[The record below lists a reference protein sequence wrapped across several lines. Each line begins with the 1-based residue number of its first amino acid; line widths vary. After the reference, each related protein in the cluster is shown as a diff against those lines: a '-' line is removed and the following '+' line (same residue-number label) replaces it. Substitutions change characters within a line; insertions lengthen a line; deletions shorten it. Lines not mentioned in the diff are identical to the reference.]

1 MSPAM
6 QRAGVLLVGS
16 AAAAVVLLGAC
27 GGDGDDDAGPASGDV
42 TVVAKDT
49 LSFDKG
55 DYAAQAGE
63 VSITY
68 EAGGSMAHTLLIEGV
83 DDFKLQVSSTGDS
96 DTGTVDLE
104 AGEYQIYC
112 DIPGHESMRATLT
125 VE

>member
-1 MSPAM
+1 M

-27 GGDGDDDAGPASGDV
+27 GGDGDDDSGSASGDV
-42 TVVAKDT
+42 TVVAEDT

-55 DYAAQAGE
+55 DYTAEAGE

-104 AGEYQIYC
+104 PGEYQIYC